1 MTAQEARTA
10 GRRGLAALL
19 IAAIASAG
27 CPAGQPLAPQ
37 GGLLEYQ
44 RHGLVPVP
52 GGLVNAAGGNLIVR
66 RRDLSLDTP
75 LGTWTIGAIYNSTT
89 RAWQW
94 RHRVRYDGT
103 TFVDQSGASFDV
115 SALADGDPIP
125 GTHWV
130 RTGED
135 SIRTRGGL
143 AYHFAPDGALDHV
156 RWSSLEHPRL
166 RFAPGG
172 ISLCTSSVVCTPLFE
187 ITSGPGGE
195 PTRIADVRTGRSVSF
210 AYGADGRLA
219 LASEPVSGGSGED
232 GTRYEYSVGGLLSA
246 IVTPEGERI
255 EYAYQIGGRI
265 RSVRQVGAG
274 DPTHRFWF
282 QVKDPNG
289 LYSTVH
295 TNPLGGQTRY
305 LFDAERRLHWME
317 RLATGD
323 AEWLAWVG
331 LRPSR
336 HTDAAGAA
344 SEFVHDGDR
353 LVTWVQPSGNVVHYT
368 HAPDALDLE
377 DPTRSALA
385 RIEDSLGLV
394 EERSFD
400 AEGRVLDQRNGE
412 LESTLR
418 EYQGAQ
424 VVRVSRMGLTL
435 DFPVSGSHGHWLVA
449 EMDGEVV
456 EKRAFD
462 AAGNAVVSG
471 IRPGVGGYLT
481 RAFDARRHL
490 SGIQLAATD
499 DQGHVTE
506 IESLGMERRSDGRI
520 ARILRPGGGD
530 HEFVHDAL
538 GRVVLLRER
547 VDGVWSE
554 TRVEYD
560 LAGHTTARER
570 ANGMREEFDYDVY
583 GRMTAHRILRDG
595 ALEGEATFTWDRGR
609 LVARSDSIRGTTE
622 LYGYDAAGRLATTL
636 FGYGESLTREYDL
649 RGRLVAEVWTLP
661 GSGVVADVGYV
672 YDLAD
677 RRIAMLDRA
686 TGVALVADSIEDGR
700 LRSRSFGNGLVRTR
714 TYDARGRPVAFETR
728 DAEGEILE
736 STSIVRSA
744 QQGPPREE
752 TVSITETSLA
762 VSEERV
768 WMPLLAS
775 LVDPDGLVG
784 KRVLGWTA
792 AGGGAKTY
800 AWTALSNPADDAS
813 GNTFTYNQE
822 GNRLLAATLAHE
834 GESVSYTWDAA
845 GFATSRGGVPIE
857 WSAAGRMAAFGA
869 ARLEWDMS
877 GRLVSLSTG
886 GATRRFLLFGGR
898 VESDLA
904 SLGTL
909 DLGPV
914 SIHLGSGVRSYRHHD
929 ARGHV
934 RFVSDEQ
941 GSVLVQYRYTPYGVD
956 AVWGSVANE
965 RSFERRQPLGPLFL
979 MGARAYDPLV
989 GRFLSPDPVVQLVNQ
1004 YAYTLG
1010 NPIHYQDREGAEWST
1025 RTALAVGLGT
1035 VAVIGA
1041 GLAGGALL
1049 PGLGV
1054 GAVFL
1059 QAGVASAAITVASG
1073 TLALAIDDVLAPA
1086 SRPPPPPPPP
1096 PTPPAPIPAP
1106 PSGGSQLKVLEIGIQ
1121 APVST
1126 ACSPLAMAS
1135 VPNGRPALPLVL
1147 VLNALAG
1154 AAWWRR
1160 RRQLM
1165 GAQ

>member
-1 MTAQEARTA
+1 VKAQTRTS
-10 GRRGLAALL
+10 GRRALAALL
-19 IAAIASAG
+19 IATIASAG
-27 CPAGQPLAPQ
+27 CPAGDPLAPQ
-37 GGLLEYQ
+37 SGLLEYQ
-44 RHGLVPVP
+44 GYGLVPVP

-75 LGTWTIGAIYNSTT
+75 LGTWTIGATYNSTT

-94 RHRVRYDGT
+94 RHRVRYDGA
-103 TFVDQSGASFDV
+103 TFVDPSGAAFDV

-130 RTGED
+130 RAGND

-143 AYHFAPDGALDHV
+143 AYHFAQDGTLDHV
-156 RWSSLEHPRL
+156 RWSTLEHPRL
-166 RFAPGG
+166 RFASSG
-172 ISLCTSSVVCTPLFE
+172 ISLCTSSVACALLFE

-210 AYGADGRLA
+210 AYDAEGRLA
-219 LASEPVSGGSGED
+219 LASDPVAGGSGGA
-232 GTRYEYSVGGLLSA
+232 GTRYEYTGGGLLSA

-255 EYAYQIGGRI
+255 EYAYQTRGRI
-265 RSVRQVGAG
+265 RSVRQVGVG

-282 QVKDPNG
+282 QAKDPND

-295 TNPLGGQTRY
+295 ANPLGGQTRY
-305 LFDAERRLHWME
+305 LFDAERRLHRVE
-317 RLATGD
+317 RPATGD
-323 AEWLAWVG
+323 VEWLAWVG

-336 HTDAAGAA
+336 HIDAAGAS
-344 SEFVHDGDR
+344 SEFVHQGDR
-353 LVTWVQPSGNVVHYT
+353 LVTWVQPSGNVVRYT

-377 DPTRSALA
+377 DPTRPALA

-400 AEGRVLDQRNGE
+400 AEGRVLDRRNGE

-435 DFPVSGSHGHWLVA
+435 DFPVYGPHGHWLVA
-449 EMDGEVV
+449 EMAGEVV

-462 AAGNAVVSG
+462 AAGNAVVPG

-490 SGIQLAATD
+490 SGALLAATD
-499 DQGHVTE
+499 EQGRVTE
-506 IESLGMERRSDGRI
+506 IESLAIERQSDGRI

-538 GRVVLLRER
+538 GRLVLLRER

-554 TRVEYD
+554 TTVEYD

-583 GRMTAHRILRDG
+583 GRMTAHRILRDT

-609 LVARSDSIRGTTE
+609 LAARSDSIRGTTE
-622 LYGYDAAGRLATTL
+622 LYGYDAAGRLATTF

-649 RGRLVAEVWTLP
+649 RGRLVAEVLSVP

-677 RRIAMLDRA
+677 RRIAILDRA
-686 TGVALVADSIEDGR
+686 TGVALVADVIEDGR
-700 LRSRSFGNGLVRTR
+700 LRSRTFGNGLVRTR
-714 TYDARGRPVAFETR
+714 AYDAKGRPVAFETR
-728 DAEGEILE
+728 DAQGELLE

-752 TVSITETSLA
+752 TVSITATALA

-775 LVDPDGLVG
+775 LIDPDGLVG
-784 KRVLGWTA
+784 KRVFGWNA
-792 AGGGAKTY
+792 ASGGAKTF

-813 GNTFTYNQE
+813 GNAFTYNQE

-834 GESVSYTWDAA
+834 GESVTYTWDAA

-857 WSAAGRMAAFGA
+857 WNAAGRMAAFGA

-904 SLGTL
+904 SLGAL

-914 SIHLGSGVRSYRHHD
+914 SIHLGSGSRSYRHHD

-965 RSFERRQPLGPLFL
+965 RSFEARQPFGPLVL
-979 MGARAYDPLV
+979 MGARTYDPLV

-1010 NPIHYQDREGAEWST
+1010 NPIHYQDRDGAEWST

-1041 GLAGGALL
+1041 GLAGAAVL

-1054 GAVFL
+1054 AAAFF
-1059 QAGVASAAITVASG
+1059 QAGVASAAITVATG

-1086 SRPPPPPPPP
+1086 PAPQPPPPPPPAP
-1096 PTPPAPIPAP
+1096 PTPIPVP
-1106 PSGGSQLKVLEIGIQ
+1106 PSGGGQLKVLEISIQ
-1121 APVST
+1121 APVPT
-1126 ACSPLAMAS
+1126 VCSPVAMAN
-1135 VPNGRPALPLVL
+1135 VPNGRPALPVVL
-1147 VLNALAG
+1147 ALNALAG
-1154 AAWWRR
+1154 VAWWRR
-1160 RRQLM
+1160 RRQRM
-1165 GAQ
+1165 DGR